1 VGCGSRI
8 LLHEFKGDT
17 VLLVSKFTSLCHV
30 TALAVSNPTG
40 YVAGGSKNMCI
51 EEIFMSKKL
60 HQKIYI

>member
-1 VGCGSRI
+1 
-8 LLHEFKGDT
+8 
-17 VLLVSKFTSLCHV
+17 LLVSKFTSLCHV